1 MTAADIGCGMGYF
14 SIGLAKIVKA
24 NGRVIVVDI
33 QRKMLEVLEKR
44 ARNTGVF
51 DIVSVTL
58 RFCTFICVFLI
69 FSKITIY

>member
-44 ARNTGVF
+44 AKKAGVF
-51 DIVSVTL
+51 DIVKSHL
-58 RFCTFICVFLI
+58 CKENQIGI
-69 FSKITIY
+69 IEP